1 MTIDTQTP
9 ALALGDDVADLLFR
23 EARTAGSFAPLDV
36 PDAQLQAAYDLAKW
50 GPTALNT
57 TPLRILVVRDDEA
70 RARLASH
77 LNEPNRDRALAA
89 PVSLVL
95 AADTRFHEHLP
106 VLAPH
111 RAGMAPALEADPARR
126 EAMARQ
132 GAWQQ
137 AGYLVVALRGVG
149 LAVGPMAGM
158 DTAGID
164 DDLLAGTGWRSILVL
179 NLGQADGAQYPYPR
193 AARLDWD
200 DVTRTI

>member
-9 ALALGDDVADLLFR
+9 APALGDDVADLLFR

-36 PDAQLQAAYDLAKW
+36 PDTQLQAAYDLAKW

-132 GAWQQ
+132 GAWLQ